1 MAGVAGV
8 RGASLAIEQ
17 IEDFFALEIFKIS
30 KNSFLLTTI
39 QISSH

>member
-1 MAGVAGV
+1 MAGVAVAG
-8 RGASLAIEQ
+8 GASVAIEK